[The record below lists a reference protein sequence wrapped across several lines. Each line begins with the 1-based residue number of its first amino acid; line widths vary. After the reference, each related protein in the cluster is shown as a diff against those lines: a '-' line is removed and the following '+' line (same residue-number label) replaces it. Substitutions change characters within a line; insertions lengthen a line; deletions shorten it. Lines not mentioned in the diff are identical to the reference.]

1 MSKRMEDTEMDRIRE
16 RRAQLT
22 ERLDAIRNAALGCE
36 HGYLKEITDE
46 NGVLVEQKVDAMI
59 SKMLDAMKR
68 YLASE
73 KRELSEE
80 MRQLYGDF
88 LYCLLVGASPVRTE
102 FLNSRGADC
111 CTVDEE
117 DPMENASWAPHN
129 NETYQDLMDVMRMAF
144 ACVDP
149 ESLLLQEMGDDD
161 KAAGLKWGGSDYRS
175 FFRYMSLSLFWL
187 KNERSFLPDYE
198 GIAALPEDVREK
210 WKQSYWNL
218 LQSDRNP
225 ADEWLKRYSDK
236 NIAKELKIGP
246 QMYAN
251 TEEGLKERAKW
262 AGYSDVEEY
271 LKNCGFADKD
281 SYMEYQTAFLE
292 GQDKDLS
299 REEVIALADRMIR
312 ARANTKDVQETPSLE
327 SQLREDYTD
336 EMVERRKFKSFE
348 DMLYA
353 RALEWLGRDEDAAA
367 IRGVS
372 AEDAQYLDMAAEVE
386 EYIPTQEDEDYSNF
400 VEAYADDF
408 DENEAARQFEDMQE
422 AEEKGIKAMEVAMKG
437 WKETLPEAMQERLV
451 QAYHRFRLEYS
462 KHLNERAQLKE
473 DFSWMMEVY
482 LYEEGISAA
491 STGMGYGFVL
501 YQLERTPEL
510 VARQVK
516 KARTLA

>member
-1 MSKRMEDTEMDRIRE
+1 
-16 RRAQLT
+16 
-22 ERLDAIRNAALGCE
+22 
-36 HGYLKEITDE
+36 
-46 NGVLVEQKVDAMI
+46 
-59 SKMLDAMKR
+59 
-68 YLASE
+68 
-73 KRELSEE
+73 
-80 MRQLYGDF
+80 
-88 LYCLLVGASPVRTE
+88 
-102 FLNSRGADC
+102 
-111 CTVDEE
+111 
-117 DPMENASWAPHN
+117 
-129 NETYQDLMDVMRMAF
+129 
-144 ACVDP
+144 
-149 ESLLLQEMGDDD
+149 
-161 KAAGLKWGGSDYRS
+161 
-175 FFRYMSLSLFWL
+175 
-187 KNERSFLPDYE
+187 
-198 GIAALPEDVREK
+198 
-210 WKQSYWNL
+210 
-218 LQSDRNP
+218 
-225 ADEWLKRYSDK
+225 
-236 NIAKELKIGP
+236 
-246 QMYAN
+246 
-251 TEEGLKERAKW
+251 
-262 AGYSDVEEY
+262 
-271 LKNCGFADKD
+271 
-281 SYMEYQTAFLE
+281 MEYHTAFLE

-327 SQLREDYTD
+327 SQLRENYTD

-386 EYIPTQEDEDYSNF
+386 EYIPTQEDEDYSDF
-400 VEAYADDF
+400 VEQMQDGF
-408 DENEAARQFEDMQE
+408 DGDEAAMFFDDMLE

-437 WKETLPEAMQERLV
+437 WKETLPEAMQEHLV